1 MSSQEMIL
9 DMPIGTEKGIIL
21 VAAAG
26 AAGKLV
32 CGPHLQLSNVAT
44 KAHWNLQFDP
54 GRFELDLLH

>member
-9 DMPIGTEKGIIL
+9 DMLIGTEKGIIL
-21 VAAAG
+21 VAG

-32 CGPHLQLSNVAT
+32 CGPYLQLSNVAT

-54 GRFELDLLH
+54 GRFELDLLN